1 MRYWIDRDGIASSA
15 PNCGSFSPNVRKT
28 VLRVRY
34 GHFVP
39 KGRSDMFQDHGE
51 TIDNRRRRMD
61 RAITVFEQLL
71 DSPDTADS
79 SDEQVS
85 EPVRLAQVRAA
96 VAGSFDVYSRL
107 FLQTFDLY
115 EDLVQEAL
123 GTPAQTPQDASLII
137 TGSADEPAE
146 APLWIHNTT
155 GEDAADVAAWMT
167 TLTAHEGSEIPGSSG
182 AVTPMTLAVPAGG
195 SRDVLLTIKVPMSTP
210 PGLYHGHVLVTGLP
224 SASLPVRLLVTT

>member
-1 MRYWIDRDGIASSA
+1 M
-15 PNCGSFSPNVRKT
+15 KE
-28 VLRVRY
+28 L
-34 GHFVP
+34 
-39 KGRSDMFQDHGE
+39 
-51 TIDNRRRRMD
+51 
-61 RAITVFEQLL
+61 
-71 DSPDTADS
+71 
-79 SDEQVS
+79 
-85 EPVRLAQVRAA
+85 
-96 VAGSFDVYSRL
+96 VYSRL